1 MLRDEAVL
9 NMVLRIFLRVI
20 AQNLRAHS
28 PGAANVDKTALH
40 FGAVAFIHGF
50 GSSLNAHVHFLWC
63 VVDGAFKEVA
73 ASINADGLRRAR
85 FKFGQIL
92 QASRS
97 GSAKGNAI
105 SMMELVKYFS

>member
-1 MLRDEAVL
+1 MHRDEAVL

-40 FGAVAFIHGF
+40 IGAVAFIHGF

-85 FKFGQIL
+85 FKSGQIL